1 MKKIFVIAFILLVLL
16 TAALVVYNLFF
27 KDKEIDPNLTPTP
40 SAGAEISPGV
50 FAQGALRA
58 ISKEKIMAPAIGK
71 DGQTVKY
78 YSRQTGRVFESD
90 FLGQELK
97 EISDTDL
104 KNLIKIVWS
113 PDGEKVI
120 GVFSENNQTKKYFF
134 DYETR
139 QSAELNSSVG
149 WVVFSPDSK
158 NIVYQ
163 YNDPATG
170 QSNISVSSP
179 DGSNWRNVFKT
190 RMEDLIVEWPSREKI
205 SIRTRVSGLAQGL
218 LYAIEEKTGNFYKI
232 LSDTFGLSVNWSPKA
247 DKVLFSYTDSNGRNP
262 QLVLSDEKGEKT
274 KKLNLKGIADKCVWS
289 KDNLTVFCA
298 LPQSFSDL
306 DVWPDDYYKG
316 LIVLNDA
323 IYKIDLETDQKTKI
337 AGSLD
342 QAGFDAQDLLLSP
355 KEDYLFFINQKDGL
369 LYSLKL

>member
-1 MKKIFVIAFILLVLL
+1 MKKIFVIAFILLVIL

-27 KDKEIDPNLTPTP
+27 KDKETNPNATPTP
-40 SAGAEISPGV
+40 TANAEVSPGV

-58 ISKEKIMAPAIGK
+58 ISKEKVMAPTIGE

-78 YSRQTGRVFESD
+78 YSRQNGRVFESD
-90 FLGQELK
+90 FLGQDLK

-139 QSAELNSSVG
+139 QSAALDQSVG

-158 NIVYQ
+158 NIAYQ
-163 YNDPATG
+163 YTDNSTG
-170 QSNISVSSP
+170 QSNISVASP

-205 SIRTRVSGLAQGL
+205 SIRTRVSGLVQGL

-232 LSDTFGLSVNWSPKA
+232 LSDTFGLSIVWSPKA
-247 DKVLFSYTDSNGRNP
+247 DKVLFSYTDSAGRNP
-262 QLVLSDEKGEKT
+262 QLALADEKGEKT
-274 KKLNLKGIADKCVWS
+274 KNLNLKGIADKCVWS
-289 KDNLTVFCA
+289 KDGLTIFCA

-323 IYKIDLETDQKTKI
+323 LYKIDLESGQKTKI

-355 KEDYLFFINQKDGL
+355 KEDYLFFTNQKDGL